1 MINTQR
7 YFIHLDNKSV
17 VPWTSEIEGNY
28 KFKEITLKIAMAIE
42 NGKISADEVVAQI
55 ARQMQ
60 IKPAT
65 LEQMLD
71 AKLKMNVRE
80 GELNLEAQVKA
91 DNTQKD
97 TGEAKPFDINVP
109 GDEPAGDK
117 PEGDK
122 PTKTDKPADKPNK
135 PTSRRNSNKPA
146 DKPTEK
152 QGEQT
157 EDAPAD
163 AAAKVAAA
171 LEGDG
176 GAGGVNV

>member
-1 MINTQR
+1 MLGYQVYGQFPSFLLKVTPEQFAKTRFQINDR
-7 YFIHLDNKSV
+7 YLTARDV
-17 VPWTSEIEGNY
+17 RY
-28 KFKEITLKIAMAIE
+28 RQLTLHE
-42 NGKISADEVVAQI
+42 
-55 ARQMQ
+55 R
-60 IKPAT
+60 T
-65 LEQMLD
+65 
-71 AKLKMNVRE
+71 
-80 GELNLEAQVKA
+80 
-91 DNTQKD
+91 TD
-97 TGEAKPFDINVP
+97 TGYLVTMPSPREDFQLCHININVP